1 MLLPDTIL
9 HMILSISNIDIKR
22 HFGCIAKISP
32 DPKFPGSFDR
42 IPKPVYSD
50 MVDMMVLQIRI
61 HDTKTLILYRYIY
74 SSENDYGML
83 STTNGQNM
91 RAYFLY
97 P

>member
-9 HMILSISNIDIKR
+9 HNIVSISNIDIR
-22 HFGCIAKISP
+22 RYFGCVTKLSTT
-32 DPKFPGSFDR
+32 FRVLYER
-42 IPKPVYSD
+42 IPKPIYSD
-50 MVDMMVLQIRI
+50 MVDMMVLQIPI
-61 HDTKTLILYRYIY
+61 HESKTFILYRYIN
-74 SSENDYGML
+74 STENDYGMI

>member
-1 MLLPDTIL
+1 MLLPETIVYN
-9 HMILSISNIDIKR
+9 IVSVSNIDIR
-22 HFGCIAKISP
+22 LYFGCVTKLSTTFQILHEC
-32 DPKFPGSFDR
+32 
-42 IPKPVYSD
+42 IPKPIYSD

-61 HDTKTLILYRYIY
+61 DEKKTLILYRYIN
-74 SSENDYGML
+74 SSENDYGMI